1 MPTSSMVLQ
10 HAINKVVKG
19 LSPWSNSALKASSP
33 GVEDTDNPAEEFS
46 FEEKDELND
55 RARHQV

>member
-1 MPTSSMVLQ
+1 MVLQ
-10 HAINKVVKG
+10 HALNKVVKG
-19 LSPWSNSALKASSP
+19 LSQWSNSALKASSP